1 MFSSRPRDE
10 GAANSGG
17 LRMVVSSKRLIVCVT
32 AALAVAAG
40 SQTVLADTVLITGA
54 NSGIGL
60 EFVKQYAA
68 KGWSVIATSR
78 RSGVPES
85 LAAVVKDHKN
95 VRVEK
100 LDVTSQ
106 DDLKALTT
114 KLNGEP
120 IDLLINNAGVYNDR
134 SQCHDDDCPGD
145 WTTQSFG
152 NLHYD
157 LLDTIMAVNVKGPL
171 MVSEAL
177 LANVKASKR
186 KTIIA
191 ISSTN
196 GSLTDQLAGSGAIFY
211 RASKAALNRAMQ
223 LVSRAEQKDGV
234 TVVMLH
240 PGAVVTERQ
249 AYLEGFKGMIEMPF
263 SVTSMIGTIDKLTIA
278 DTGKFLNYDG
288 TTAPW

>member
-1 MFSSRPRDE
+1 MIK
-10 GAANSGG
+10 
-17 LRMVVSSKRLIVCVT
+17 SSKHPTVWLVALAMTT
-32 AALAVAAG
+32 AATW
-40 SQTVLADTVLITGA
+40 SQTVAADTVLITGA

-68 KGWSVIATSR
+68 KGWTVIATHR

-85 LAAVVKDHKN
+85 LAGVIKDHKN

-100 LDVTSQ
+100 LDVTSA
-106 DDLKALTT
+106 DDLKALTA

-134 SQCHDDDCPGD
+134 SKCHDDDCPGD

-152 NLHYD
+152 DLHYD

-223 LVSRAEQKDGV
+223 LVARAEQKDGV

-249 AYLEGFKGMIEMPF
+249 AYLEGFKGMIEMPV
-263 SVTSMIGTIDKLTIA
+263 SVTNMMATIDKLTIA

>member
-1 MFSSRPRDE
+1 MID
-10 GAANSGG
+10 
-17 LRMVVSSKRLIVCVT
+17 SSKRLIAW
-32 AALAVAAG
+32 AAAVVAVAAW
-40 SQTVLADTVLITGA
+40 SQPVVADTVLITGA

-68 KGWSVIATSR
+68 KGWTVIATHR

-85 LAAVVKDHKN
+85 LAGVLKDHRN

-100 LDVTSQ
+100 LDVTSS
-106 DDLKALTT
+106 DDLKALTA
-114 KLNGEP
+114 KLSGEP

-134 SQCHDDDCPGD
+134 SKCHDDECPGD

-152 NLHYD
+152 DLHYD

-177 LANVKASKR
+177 LPNVKASKR
-186 KTIIA
+186 KMIIA

-223 LVSRAEQKDGV
+223 LVARAEQKDGV

-263 SVTSMIGTIDKLTIA
+263 SVTNMVATIDKLTIA

>member
-1 MFSSRPRDE
+1 MTRTYRRQRVARAIE
-10 GAANSGG
+10 
-17 LRMVVSSKRLIVCVT
+17 
-32 AALAVAAG
+32 ALAVPLFL
-40 SQTVLADTVLITGA
+40 VLAAIPYPSSAATVLITGA
-54 NSGIGL
+54 NSGLGL
-60 EFVKQYAA
+60 EFAKQYAA
-68 KGWSVIATSR
+68 KGWTVIATHR

-85 LAAVVKDHKN
+85 LAAITAKFDN
-95 VRVEK
+95 VRVEH
-100 LDVTSQ
+100 LDVTSAE
-106 DDLKALTT
+106 DVSALAAKLKDV
-114 KLNGEP
+114 P

-134 SQCHDDDCPGD
+134 SACRDDDCIGD
-145 WTTQSFG
+145 WSTQNFG
-152 NLHYD
+152 DLHYE

-177 LANVKASKR
+177 LGNVKASTQK
-186 KTIIA
+186 KIIA

-223 LVSRAEQKDGV
+223 LVATKEKPEGV

-263 SVTSMIGTIDKLTIA
+263 SVQHMIETIDKLTIE
-278 DTGKFLNYDG
+278 DSGRFLNYDG

>member
-1 MFSSRPRDE
+1 MIDSDR
-10 GAANSGG
+10 
-17 LRMVVSSKRLIVCVT
+17 RLV
-32 AALAVAAG
+32 APLAVLLSALVGAL
-40 SQTVLADTVLITGA
+40 SQPAFADTVLITGA

-68 KGWSVIATSR
+68 KGWTVIATHR

-85 LAAVVKDHKN
+85 LAGVIKDHKN
-95 VRVEK
+95 VRVER
-100 LDVTSQ
+100 LDVTSA
-106 DDLKALTT
+106 DDLKALSA

-134 SQCHDDDCPGD
+134 SQCHDDECIGD
-145 WTTQSFG
+145 WSTQNFG
-152 NLHYD
+152 ELHYE

-177 LANVKASKR
+177 LPNVKASKR
-186 KTIIA
+186 KTIIS

-223 LVSRAEQKDGV
+223 LVARAEQKDGV

-263 SVTSMIGTIDKLTIA
+263 SVTHMVATIDKLTIA

>member
-1 MFSSRPRDE
+1 MEVRLRNLSGLHSLGVLCAAVVI
-10 GAANSGG
+10 GAF
-17 LRMVVSSKRLIVCVT
+17 
-32 AALAVAAG
+32 AVASRSAN
-40 SQTVLADTVLITGA
+40 AETVLITGA

-60 EFVKQYAA
+60 ELVKQYAA
-68 KGWSVIATSR
+68 KGWNVIATHR

-85 LAAVVKDHKN
+85 LAAVIKDHKN
-95 VRVEK
+95 VRVER
-100 LDVTSQ
+100 LDVTSA

-114 KLNGEP
+114 KLAGEP

-134 SQCHDDDCPGD
+134 SKCHDDDCPGD
-145 WTTQSFG
+145 WSTQIFG
-152 NLHYD
+152 DLHYD

-177 LANVKASKR
+177 LPNVKASKR

-196 GSLTDQLAGSGAIFY
+196 GSLTEQLAGAGAIFY
-211 RASKAALNRAMQ
+211 RSSKAALNRAMQ
-223 LVSRAEQKDGV
+223 LVARQEQKDGV

-263 SVTSMIGTIDKLTIA
+263 SVTHMIETIDKLTIA

>member
-1 MFSSRPRDE
+1 
-10 GAANSGG
+10 
-17 LRMVVSSKRLIVCVT
+17 MVDSSKRPMVWL
-32 AALAVAAG
+32 AALATAAVAG
-40 SQTVLADTVLITGA
+40 WSQYALADTVLITGA
-54 NSGIGL
+54 NSGIGF

-68 KGWSVIATSR
+68 KGWTVIATHR

-85 LAAVVKDHKN
+85 LAGVIKDHKN

-100 LDVTSQ
+100 LDVTSA
-106 DDLKALTT
+106 DDLKALTV

-134 SQCHDDDCPGD
+134 SKCHDDDCPGD

-152 NLHYD
+152 DLHYD

-177 LANVKASKR
+177 LPNVKASKR

-223 LVSRAEQKDGV
+223 LVARAEQKDGV

-263 SVTSMIGTIDKLTIA
+263 SVTNMVATIDKLTLA
-278 DTGKFLNYDG
+278 DTGKFLNFDG

>member
-1 MFSSRPRDE
+1 MEVRLRNLSGLHSLGVLCAAVVI
-10 GAANSGG
+10 GAF
-17 LRMVVSSKRLIVCVT
+17 
-32 AALAVAAG
+32 AVASRSAN
-40 SQTVLADTVLITGA
+40 AETVLITGA

-60 EFVKQYAA
+60 ELVKQYAA
-68 KGWSVIATSR
+68 KGWNVIATHR

-85 LAAVVKDHKN
+85 LAAVIRDHKN
-95 VRVEK
+95 VRVER
-100 LDVTSQ
+100 LDVTSA

-114 KLNGEP
+114 KLAGEP

-134 SQCHDDDCPGD
+134 SKCHDDDCPGD
-145 WTTQSFG
+145 WSTQVFG
-152 NLHYD
+152 DLHYD

-177 LANVKASKR
+177 LPNVKASKR
-186 KTIIA
+186 KTIVA

-196 GSLTDQLAGSGAIFY
+196 GSLTEQLAGAGAIFY
-211 RASKAALNRAMQ
+211 RSSKAALNRAMQ
-223 LVSRAEQKDGV
+223 LVARQEQKDGV

-249 AYLEGFKGMIEMPF
+249 AYLEGFKGMIETPF
-263 SVTSMIGTIDKLTIA
+263 SVTHMIETIDKLTIA

>member
-1 MFSSRPRDE
+1 M
-10 GAANSGG
+10 GAR
-17 LRMVVSSKRLIVCVT
+17 LRNVNRLHAVAVLC
-32 AALAVAAG
+32 LAVLTGTSAVVPRSAH
-40 SQTVLADTVLITGA
+40 AETVLITGA

-60 EFVKQYAA
+60 ELVKQYAA
-68 KGWSVIATSR
+68 KGWTVIATHR

-85 LAAVVKDHKN
+85 LASVIKDHKN
-95 VRVEK
+95 VRVEH
-100 LDVTSQ
+100 LDVTSA

-114 KLNGEP
+114 KLAGEP

-134 SQCHDDDCPGD
+134 SKCHDDDCIGD
-145 WTTQSFG
+145 WSTQTFG
-152 NLHYD
+152 DLHYD

-177 LANVKASKR
+177 LPNVKASKR

-196 GSLTDQLAGSGAIFY
+196 GSLTEQLAGAGAIFY
-211 RASKAALNRAMQ
+211 RSSKAALNRAMQ
-223 LVSRAEQKDGV
+223 LVARQEQKEGV

-263 SVTSMIGTIDKLTIA
+263 SVTHMIETIDKLTIA

>member
-1 MFSSRPRDE
+1 MRTGLASR
-10 GAANSGG
+10 AAIS
-17 LRMVVSSKRLIVCVT
+17 LAAVLI
-32 AALAVAAG
+32 AATSTLTLPAA
-40 SQTVLADTVLITGA
+40 ADTVLITGA

-60 EFVKQYAA
+60 ELAKQYAA
-68 KGWSVIATSR
+68 KGWNVIATHR

-85 LAAVVKDHKN
+85 LAAVIKDHKN
-95 VRVEK
+95 VRVER
-100 LDVTSQ
+100 LDVTSA
-106 DDLKALTT
+106 DDLKALTA
-114 KLNGEP
+114 KLAGEP

-134 SQCHDDDCPGD
+134 SKCHDDDCPGD
-145 WTTQSFG
+145 WGTQTFG
-152 NLHYD
+152 DLHYD

-177 LANVKASKR
+177 LPNVKASKR
-186 KTIIA
+186 KTIVS

-249 AYLEGFKGMIEMPF
+249 AYLEGFKGMVEMPF
-263 SVTSMIGTIDKLTIA
+263 SVTHMIGTIDKLTIA

>member
-1 MFSSRPRDE
+1 
-10 GAANSGG
+10 
-17 LRMVVSSKRLIVCVT
+17 MVDSSKRPIVWLVALAT
-32 AALAVAAG
+32 AAVAG
-40 SQTVLADTVLITGA
+40 WSQCALADTVLITGA

-68 KGWSVIATSR
+68 KGWTVIATHR

-85 LAAVVKDHKN
+85 LAGVIKDHKN

-100 LDVTSQ
+100 LDVTSA
-106 DDLKALTT
+106 DDLKALTA

-120 IDLLINNAGVYNDR
+120 IDLLINNAGIYNDR
-134 SQCHDDDCPGD
+134 SKCHDDDCPGD
-145 WTTQSFG
+145 WSTQGFG
-152 NLHYD
+152 DLHYD

-177 LANVKASKR
+177 LPNVKASKR

-223 LVSRAEQKDGV
+223 LVARAEQKDGV

-263 SVTSMIGTIDKLTIA
+263 SVTNMVATIDKLTLA
-278 DTGKFLNYDG
+278 DTGKFLNFDG

>member
-1 MFSSRPRDE
+1 
-10 GAANSGG
+10 
-17 LRMVVSSKRLIVCVT
+17 MVDSSKRPMVWLVALAT
-32 AALAVAAG
+32 AAVAG
-40 SQTVLADTVLITGA
+40 WSQCALADTVLITGA

-68 KGWSVIATSR
+68 KGWTVIATHR

-85 LAAVVKDHKN
+85 LAGVIKDHKN

-100 LDVTSQ
+100 LDVTSA
-106 DDLKALTT
+106 DDLKALTA

-134 SQCHDDDCPGD
+134 SKCHDDDCPGD
-145 WTTQSFG
+145 WSTQSFG
-152 NLHYD
+152 DLHYD

-177 LANVKASKR
+177 LPNVKASKR

-223 LVSRAEQKDGV
+223 LVARAEQKDGV

-263 SVTSMIGTIDKLTIA
+263 SVTNMVATIDKLTIA

>member
-1 MFSSRPRDE
+1 VLIACLQRVPRP
-10 GAANSGG
+10 
-17 LRMVVSSKRLIVCVT
+17 L
-32 AALAVAAG
+32 AALLALATVCAVPGLAHAA
-40 SQTVLADTVLITGA
+40 TVLITGA
-54 NSGIGL
+54 NSGLGL
-60 EFVKQYAA
+60 EFAKQYAA
-68 KGWSVIATSR
+68 KGWTVIATHR

-85 LAAVVKDHKN
+85 LAAVAAEFKD
-95 VRVEK
+95 VRVER
-100 LDVTSQ
+100 LDVTSAA
-106 DDLKALTT
+106 DVKALAA
-114 KLNGEP
+114 KLAGEP

-134 SQCHDDDCPGD
+134 SACKDDACIGD
-145 WTTQSFG
+145 WSTQTFG
-152 NLHYD
+152 DLSYE

-177 LANVKASKR
+177 LGNVKASSQK
-186 KTIIA
+186 KIVA

-196 GSLTDQLAGSGAIFY
+196 GSLTEQLAGSGAIFY

-223 LVSRAEQKDGV
+223 LVAAKEKPEGV

-263 SVTSMIGTIDKLTIA
+263 SVRNMIETIDKITID
-278 DTGKFLNYDG
+278 DTGRFLNYDG

>member
-1 MFSSRPRDE
+1 MIGSRKRLMVWLASAGIAAVGASRP
-10 GAANSGG
+10 
-17 LRMVVSSKRLIVCVT
+17 
-32 AALAVAAG
+32 
-40 SQTVLADTVLITGA
+40 VLADTVLITGA

-68 KGWSVIATSR
+68 KGWTVIATSR
-78 RSGVPES
+78 RTGVPES
-85 LAAVVKDHKN
+85 LAGVIKDHKN
-95 VRVEK
+95 VRAEK
-100 LDVTSQ
+100 LDVTSAE
-106 DDLKALTT
+106 DLKALTN

-134 SQCHDDDCPGD
+134 SKCHDDDCPGD

-152 NLHYD
+152 ELHYD
-157 LLDTIMAVNVKGPL
+157 LLDTIMAVNLKGPL

-177 LANVKASKR
+177 LPNVKASKR
-186 KTIIA
+186 KTIIS

-249 AYLEGFKGMIEMPF
+249 AYLEGFKGMVEMPF
-263 SVTSMIGTIDKLTIA
+263 SVTHMIETIDRLTIV
-278 DTGKFLNYDG
+278 DTGKFLNFDG

>member
-1 MFSSRPRDE
+1 MIKSSKCSIVSLAVVAVATVAAWSRP
-10 GAANSGG
+10 
-17 LRMVVSSKRLIVCVT
+17 
-32 AALAVAAG
+32 VA
-40 SQTVLADTVLITGA
+40 ADTVLITGA

-68 KGWSVIATSR
+68 KGWTVIATHR
-78 RSGVPES
+78 RAGVPES
-85 LAAVVKDHKN
+85 LAGVIKDHKN

-100 LDVTSQ
+100 LDVTSA
-106 DDLKALTT
+106 DDLKALTA

-134 SQCHDDDCPGD
+134 SKCHDDDCPGD
-145 WTTQSFG
+145 WSTQSFG
-152 NLHYD
+152 ELHYD
-157 LLDTIMAVNVKGPL
+157 LLDTVMAVNVKGPL

-177 LANVKASKR
+177 LPNVKASKR
-186 KTIIA
+186 KTIIS

-223 LVSRAEQKDGV
+223 LVARAEQKDGV

-263 SVTSMIGTIDKLTIA
+263 SVTNMVATIDKLTIA

>member
-1 MFSSRPRDE
+1 MRAVRGRWASTS
-10 GAANSGG
+10 
-17 LRMVVSSKRLIVCVT
+17 L
-32 AALAVAAG
+32 AALLITLAA
-40 SQTVLADTVLITGA
+40 SLAQRASADTVLITGA

-68 KGWSVIATSR
+68 KGWTVIATHR
-78 RSGVPES
+78 RSGVPDS
-85 LAAVVKDHKN
+85 LAAVIKDHKN
-95 VRVEK
+95 VRVER
-100 LDVTSQ
+100 LDVTSA

-114 KLNGEP
+114 KLAGEP

-134 SQCHDDDCPGD
+134 SGCHDDDCIGD
-145 WTTQSFG
+145 WSTQNFG
-152 NLHYD
+152 QLHYD

-177 LANVKASKR
+177 LPNVKASKR

-196 GSLTDQLAGSGAIFY
+196 GSLTDQLAGAGAIFY

-223 LVSRAEQKDGV
+223 LVARAEQKDGV

-263 SVTSMIGTIDKLTIA
+263 SVTHMIETIDKLTIA

>member
-1 MFSSRPRDE
+1 MAVLRARGLPSFAAVLI
-10 GAANSGG
+10 GAVG
-17 LRMVVSSKRLIVCVT
+17 
-32 AALAVAAG
+32 ALAQPA
-40 SQTVLADTVLITGA
+40 LADTVLITGA

-68 KGWSVIATSR
+68 KGWNVIATHR
-78 RSGVPES
+78 RSGVPDS
-85 LAAVVKDHKN
+85 LAAVIKDHKN
-95 VRVEK
+95 VRVER
-100 LDVTSQ
+100 LDVTSP

-114 KLNGEP
+114 KLAGEP
-120 IDLLINNAGVYNDR
+120 IDLLVNNAGVYNDR
-134 SQCHDDDCPGD
+134 SKCHDDDCPGD
-145 WTTQSFG
+145 WSTQNFG
-152 NLHYD
+152 DLHYE

-177 LANVKASKR
+177 LPNVKASKR
-186 KTIIA
+186 KTIIT

-196 GSLTDQLAGSGAIFY
+196 GSLTEQLAGSGAIFY

-223 LVSRAEQKDGV
+223 LVARKEQLEGV

-263 SVTSMIGTIDKLTIA
+263 SVTHMIATIDKLTIA

>member
-1 MFSSRPRDE
+1 MTNRR
-10 GAANSGG
+10 
-17 LRMVVSSKRLIVCVT
+17 LRVLQS
-32 AALAVAAG
+32 VAAVVITASG
-40 SQTVLADTVLITGA
+40 ALSQSAFADTVLITGS

-68 KGWSVIATSR
+68 KGWTVIATSR
-78 RSGVPES
+78 RAGVPES
-85 LAAVVKDHKN
+85 LAGVIKDHKN

-100 LDVTSQ
+100 LDVTSA

-134 SQCHDDDCPGD
+134 SKCNDDDCPGD
-145 WTTQSFG
+145 WTDQSFG
-152 NLHYD
+152 QLNYA
-157 LLDTIMAVNVKGPL
+157 LLDTVMAVNVKGPL

-177 LANVKASKR
+177 LPNVKASKR

-263 SVTSMIGTIDKLTIA
+263 SVTNMVATIDKLTIA

>member
-1 MFSSRPRDE
+1 MSALEAVVPGEPMSVVRRRALLSL
-10 GAANSGG
+10 AAV
-17 LRMVVSSKRLIVCVT
+17 LV
-32 AALAVAAG
+32 ALAGAFARPA
-40 SQTVLADTVLITGA
+40 SADTVLITGA

-68 KGWSVIATSR
+68 KGWTVIATSR

-85 LAAVVKDHKN
+85 LAGVVKDHKN

-100 LDVTSQ
+100 LDVTSA
-106 DDLKALTT
+106 DDLKALTA

-134 SQCHDDDCPGD
+134 SACHDDDCPGD
-145 WTTQSFG
+145 WSTQTFG
-152 NLHYD
+152 QLHYD

-171 MVSEAL
+171 MVSEGL
-177 LANVKASKR
+177 LPNVKASKR

-196 GSLTDQLAGSGAIFY
+196 GSLTEQLAGAGAIFY
-211 RASKAALNRAMQ
+211 RSSKAALNRAMQ
-223 LVSRAEQKDGV
+223 LVARQELKDGV

-263 SVTSMIGTIDKLTIA
+263 SVTHMIATIDKLTIA

>member
-1 MFSSRPRDE
+1 
-10 GAANSGG
+10 
-17 LRMVVSSKRLIVCVT
+17 MVDSSKRPIVWLVALAT
-32 AALAVAAG
+32 AAVAG
-40 SQTVLADTVLITGA
+40 WSQCALADTVLITGA

-68 KGWSVIATSR
+68 KGWTVIATHR

-85 LAAVVKDHKN
+85 LAGVIKDHKN

-100 LDVTSQ
+100 LDVTSA
-106 DDLKALTT
+106 DDLKALTA

-120 IDLLINNAGVYNDR
+120 IDLLINNAGIYNDR
-134 SQCHDDDCPGD
+134 SKCHDDDCPGD
-145 WTTQSFG
+145 WSTQGFG
-152 NLHYD
+152 DLHYD

-177 LANVKASKR
+177 LPNVKASKR

-223 LVSRAEQKDGV
+223 LVARVEQKDGV

-263 SVTSMIGTIDKLTIA
+263 SVTNMVATIDKLTLA
-278 DTGKFLNYDG
+278 DTGKFLNFDG

>member
-1 MFSSRPRDE
+1 
-10 GAANSGG
+10 
-17 LRMVVSSKRLIVCVT
+17 MVDSSKRPMVWLVALAT
-32 AALAVAAG
+32 AALAG
-40 SQTVLADTVLITGA
+40 WSQYALADTVLITGA

-68 KGWSVIATSR
+68 KGWTVIATHR

-85 LAAVVKDHKN
+85 LAGVIKDHKN

-100 LDVTSQ
+100 LDVTSA
-106 DDLKALTT
+106 DDLKALTA

-120 IDLLINNAGVYNDR
+120 IDLLINNAGIYNDR
-134 SQCHDDDCPGD
+134 SKCHDDDCPGD

-152 NLHYD
+152 DLHYD

-177 LANVKASKR
+177 LPNVKASKR

-223 LVSRAEQKDGV
+223 LVARAEQKDGV

-263 SVTSMIGTIDKLTIA
+263 SVTNMVATIDKLTIA
-278 DTGKFLNYDG
+278 DTGKFLNFDG

>member
-1 MFSSRPRDE
+1 MIGSRKRLMVWLASAAIAAVAVGSRP
-10 GAANSGG
+10 
-17 LRMVVSSKRLIVCVT
+17 
-32 AALAVAAG
+32 
-40 SQTVLADTVLITGA
+40 VLADTVLITGS

-68 KGWSVIATSR
+68 KGWTVIATSR

-85 LAAVVKDHKN
+85 LAGVVKDHKN

-100 LDVTSQ
+100 LDVTSV
-106 DDLKALTT
+106 DDLKALTA

-134 SQCHDDDCPGD
+134 SNCHDDDCPGD
-145 WTTQSFG
+145 WSTQSFG
-152 NLHYD
+152 DLHYD
-157 LLDTIMAVNVKGPL
+157 LMDTIMAVNVKGPL

-177 LANVKASKR
+177 LPNVKASKR

-249 AYLEGFKGMIEMPF
+249 AYLEGFKGMVEMPF
-263 SVTSMIGTIDKLTIA
+263 SVTHMIDTIDKLTIA

>member
-1 MFSSRPRDE
+1 MSAQRQRAPSLLATILIAMLGVFSQP
-10 GAANSGG
+10 AA
-17 LRMVVSSKRLIVCVT
+17 
-32 AALAVAAG
+32 
-40 SQTVLADTVLITGA
+40 ADTVLITGA

-68 KGWSVIATSR
+68 KGWNVIATHR

-85 LAAVVKDHKN
+85 LATVIKEHKN
-95 VRVEK
+95 VRVER
-100 LDVTSQ
+100 LDVTSP
-106 DDLKALTT
+106 DDLKALTA
-114 KLNGEP
+114 KLAGEP

-134 SQCHDDDCPGD
+134 SKCHDDDCPGD
-145 WTTQSFG
+145 WGTQSFG
-152 NLHYD
+152 DLHYD

-177 LANVKASKR
+177 LPNVKASKR

-211 RASKAALNRAMQ
+211 RASKAALNRAFQ
-223 LVSRAEQKDGV
+223 LVARQEQKEGV

-263 SVTSMIGTIDKLTIA
+263 SVSQMIATIDKLTIA

>member
-1 MFSSRPRDE
+1 M
-10 GAANSGG
+10 
-17 LRMVVSSKRLIVCVT
+17 
-32 AALAVAAG
+32 
-40 SQTVLADTVLITGA
+40 LITGA
-54 NSGIGL
+54 NSGLGL
-60 EFVKQYAA
+60 EFAKQYAA
-68 KGWSVIATSR
+68 KGWSVIATHR

-85 LAAVVKDHKN
+85 LAAITAKFDN
-95 VRVEK
+95 VRVEH
-100 LDVTSQ
+100 LDVTSAE
-106 DDLKALTT
+106 DVSALAAKLKDV
-114 KLNGEP
+114 P

-134 SQCHDDDCPGD
+134 SACRDDDCIGD
-145 WTTQSFG
+145 WSTQNFG
-152 NLHYD
+152 DLHYE

-177 LANVKASKR
+177 VGNVKASTQK
-186 KTIIA
+186 KIIA

-223 LVSRAEQKDGV
+223 LVATKEKPDGV

-263 SVTSMIGTIDKLTIA
+263 SVQHMIETIDKLTIE
-278 DTGKFLNYDG
+278 DSGRFLNYDG

>member
-1 MFSSRPRDE
+1 MVNSRLHPTVWVAAAAMAAVAVWSRP
-10 GAANSGG
+10 
-17 LRMVVSSKRLIVCVT
+17 L
-32 AALAVAAG
+32 
-40 SQTVLADTVLITGA
+40 LADTVLITGA

-68 KGWSVIATSR
+68 KGWTVIATSR

-85 LAAVVKDHKN
+85 LAGVLEDHKN
-95 VRVEK
+95 VRVER
-100 LDVTSQ
+100 LDVTSA
-106 DDLKALTT
+106 DDLKALTA

-134 SQCHDDDCPGD
+134 SKCHDDDCPGD
-145 WTTQSFG
+145 WTTQTFG
-152 NLHYD
+152 ELHYD

-177 LANVKASKR
+177 LPNVKASKR
-186 KTIIA
+186 KTIVA

-223 LVSRAEQKDGV
+223 LVARAEQKDGV

-249 AYLEGFKGMIEMPF
+249 AYLEGFKGMIELPF
-263 SVTSMIGTIDKLTIA
+263 SVTNMVATIDKLTIA

>member
-1 MFSSRPRDE
+1 
-10 GAANSGG
+10 
-17 LRMVVSSKRLIVCVT
+17 MVDSSKRPMVWLVALAT
-32 AALAVAAG
+32 AAVAG
-40 SQTVLADTVLITGA
+40 WSQYALADTVLITGA

-68 KGWSVIATSR
+68 KGWTVIATHR

-85 LAAVVKDHKN
+85 LAGVIKDHKN

-100 LDVTSQ
+100 LDVTSA
-106 DDLKALTT
+106 DDLKALTA

-120 IDLLINNAGVYNDR
+120 IDLLINNAGIYNDR
-134 SQCHDDDCPGD
+134 SKCHDDDCPGD
-145 WTTQSFG
+145 WSTQGFG
-152 NLHYD
+152 DLHYD

-177 LANVKASKR
+177 LPNVKASKR

-223 LVSRAEQKDGV
+223 LVARVEQKDGV

-263 SVTSMIGTIDKLTIA
+263 SVTNMVATIDKLTLA
-278 DTGKFLNYDG
+278 DTGKFLNFDG

>member
-1 MFSSRPRDE
+1 MRIVRRRRAATSFAAVLITVVGAFSQPVR
-10 GAANSGG
+10 
-17 LRMVVSSKRLIVCVT
+17 
-32 AALAVAAG
+32 
-40 SQTVLADTVLITGA
+40 ADTVLVTGA

-60 EFVKQYAA
+60 ELVKQYAA
-68 KGWSVIATSR
+68 KGWTVIATHR

-85 LAAVVKDHKN
+85 LAAVIKDHKN
-95 VRVEK
+95 VRVER
-100 LDVTSQ
+100 LDVTSA
-106 DDLKALTT
+106 DDLKALTA

-120 IDLLINNAGVYNDR
+120 VDLLINNAGVYNDR
-134 SQCHDDDCPGD
+134 SKCHDDDCPGD
-145 WTTQSFG
+145 WSTQTFG
-152 NLHYD
+152 DLHYD

-177 LANVKASKR
+177 LPNVKASKR

-196 GSLTDQLAGSGAIFY
+196 GSLTEQLAGSGAIFY
-211 RASKAALNRAMQ
+211 RASKAALNRAFQ
-223 LVSRAEQKDGV
+223 LIARKEQPDGV

-263 SVTSMIGTIDKLTIA
+263 SVTHMIATIDKLTIA
-278 DTGKFLNYDG
+278 DTGQFLNYDG

>member
-1 MFSSRPRDE
+1 MPAEVLVFD
-10 GAANSGG
+10 
-17 LRMVVSSKRLIVCVT
+17 SSKRLIGWV
-32 AALAVAAG
+32 AAVVAVAACA
-40 SQTVLADTVLITGA
+40 QPVLADTVLITGA

-68 KGWSVIATSR
+68 KGWTVIATHR

-85 LAAVVKDHKN
+85 LAEVIKDHKN

-100 LDVTSQ
+100 LDVTSA
-106 DDLKALTT
+106 DDLKALVA

-134 SQCHDDDCPGD
+134 SKCHDDDCPGD
-145 WTTQSFG
+145 WSTQAFG
-152 NLHYD
+152 DLHYE

-177 LANVKASKR
+177 LPNVKASKR
-186 KTIIA
+186 KIIIA

-223 LVSRAEQKDGV
+223 LVARAEQKDGV

-263 SVTSMIGTIDKLTIA
+263 SVTHMIETIGKLTIV

>member
-1 MFSSRPRDE
+1 MFAVGADGRRVAGESMTTISKPWATLSLAAILISVAGTLSRS
-10 GAANSGG
+10 AF
-17 LRMVVSSKRLIVCVT
+17 
-32 AALAVAAG
+32 
-40 SQTVLADTVLITGA
+40 ADTVLITGA

-60 EFVKQYAA
+60 ELVKQYAA
-68 KGWSVIATSR
+68 KGWTVIATHR

-85 LAAVVKDHKN
+85 LAAVIKEHKN
-95 VRVEK
+95 VRVER
-100 LDVTSQ
+100 LDVTSA
-106 DDLKALTT
+106 DDLKALTA
-114 KLNGEP
+114 KLAGEP

-145 WTTQSFG
+145 WSTQNFG
-152 NLHYD
+152 QLHYD

-177 LANVKASKR
+177 LPNVKASKR
-186 KTIIA
+186 KTVIA

-196 GSLTDQLAGSGAIFY
+196 GSLTEQLAGAGAIFY
-211 RASKAALNRAMQ
+211 RSSKAALNRAMQ
-223 LVSRAEQKDGV
+223 LVARQEQKEGV

-263 SVTSMIGTIDKLTIA
+263 SVSHMIETIDKLTIA
-278 DTGKFLNYDG
+278 DTGRFLNYDG